1 MRLSQLSKIAAAAAV
16 LVLTATACGEQ
27 AQLGDTGTAPP
38 VQEDVTFEAGTT
50 MAELNEAGALRV
62 GRSSTSPCSAC
73 AGLDGDP
80 VGFDVEIAKIIAAK
94 LGIPEDGVTY
104 TETPSRIREDVIA
117 NDQVDIVVATYTI
130 NDTRRE
136 RVSFAGPYYQ
146 AGQDLMVAA
155 DNTTITGPDALRGA
169 NARVCSVAGSTP
181 SETIKKYV
189 DEASLTLFDV
199 YSKCADALRTG
210 QVDAVTTDNVIL
222 LGLIDQSQGA
232 FKLVGQPFTEEP
244 YGIGIKKGDVAF
256 CEFINQTLQDAV
268 ADGSYQA
275 AWEATAA
282 RSRRRHRPCRRP
294 APAADVRH
302 VTPGPVPKGDRPR
315 CCTVPKGPPWAS

>member
-27 AQLGDTGTAPP
+27 AQLGDTGTTPP

-62 GRSSTSPCSAC
+62 GTKFDQPLFGLR
-73 AGLDGDP
+73 GLDGDP

-155 DNTTITGPDALRGA
+155 DNTTITGPDSLRAA
-169 NARVCSVAGSTP
+169 NARVCSVTGSTP
-181 SETIKKYV
+181 AKNIEQYV
-189 DEASLTLFDV
+189 DPANIVLFDV
-199 YSKCADALRTG
+199 YSNCADALRNG

-222 LGLIDQSQGA
+222 LGLIEASEGA
-232 FKLVGQPFTEEP
+232 FKLVDQPFTEEP
-244 YGIGIKKGDVAF
+244 YGIGIPKGDVAF
-256 CEFINQTLQDAV
+256 CEFINQTLTEAV
-268 ADGSYQA
+268 EDGSYAA
-275 AWEATAA
+275 AWESTAGA
-282 RSRRRHRPCRRP
+282 VQPEVPALPEFQPC
-294 APAADVRH
+294 
-302 VTPGPVPKGDRPR
+302 
-315 CCTVPKGPPWAS
+315 S

>member
-62 GRSSTSPCSAC
+62 GTKFDQPLFGLR
-73 AGLDGDP
+73 GLDGNP
-80 VGFDVEIAKIIAAK
+80 VGFDVEIAKIIAGK
-94 LGIPEDGVTY
+94 LGIPEDGITY

-155 DNTTITGPDALRGA
+155 DNTTITGPDSLRAA
-169 NARVCSVAGSTP
+169 NARVCSVTGSTP
-181 SETIKKYV
+181 AKNIEQYV
-189 DEASLTLFDV
+189 DPANIVLFDV
-199 YSKCADALRTG
+199 YSNCADALRNG

-222 LGLIDQSQGA
+222 LGLIEASQGA
-232 FKLVGQPFTEEP
+232 FKLVDQPFTEEP
-244 YGIGIKKGDVAF
+244 YGIGITKGDVAF
-256 CEFINQTLQDAV
+256 CEFINQTLTESV
-268 ADGSYQA
+268 EDGTYAA
-275 AWEATAA
+275 AWESTAGSVQPEVPA
-282 RSRRRHRPCRRP
+282 LPEFQPC
-294 APAADVRH
+294 
-302 VTPGPVPKGDRPR
+302 
-315 CCTVPKGPPWAS
+315 S

>member
-62 GRSSTSPCSAC
+62 GTKFDQPLFGLR
-73 AGLDGDP
+73 GLDGDP

-155 DNTTITGPDALRGA
+155 DNTTITGPDSLRAA
-169 NARVCSVAGSTP
+169 NARVCSVTGSTP
-181 SETIKKYV
+181 AKNIEQYV
-189 DEASLTLFDV
+189 DPANIVLFDV
-199 YSKCADALRTG
+199 YSNCADALRNG

-222 LGLIDQSQGA
+222 LGLIEASQGA
-232 FKLVGQPFTEEP
+232 FKLVDQPFTEEP
-244 YGIGIKKGDVAF
+244 YGIGITKGDVAF
-256 CEFINQTLQDAV
+256 CEFINQTLTESV
-268 ADGSYQA
+268 EDGTYAA
-275 AWEATAA
+275 AWESTAGSVQPEVPA
-282 RSRRRHRPCRRP
+282 LPEFQPC
-294 APAADVRH
+294 
-302 VTPGPVPKGDRPR
+302 
-315 CCTVPKGPPWAS
+315 S

>member
-50 MAELNEAGALRV
+50 MAELNEAGTLRV
-62 GRSSTSPCSAC
+62 GTKFDQPLFGLR
-73 AGLDGDP
+73 GLDGDP

-155 DNTTITGPDALRGA
+155 DNTTITGRTRC
-169 NARVCSVAGSTP
+169 ARPTPASARSPGPPRPRTSSSTSTRPTSCCSTCTPTAPTPCATARSTP
-181 SETIKKYV
+181 SPP
-189 DEASLTLFDV
+189 
-199 YSKCADALRTG
+199 
-210 QVDAVTTDNVIL
+210 TT
-222 LGLIDQSQGA
+222 SSCSA
-232 FKLVGQPFTEEP
+232 
-244 YGIGIKKGDVAF
+244 
-256 CEFINQTLQDAV
+256 
-268 ADGSYQA
+268 
-275 AWEATAA
+275 
-282 RSRRRHRPCRRP
+282 
-294 APAADVRH
+294 
-302 VTPGPVPKGDRPR
+302 
-315 CCTVPKGPPWAS
+315 

>member
-27 AQLGDTGTAPP
+27 AQLGDTGAAPP

-62 GRSSTSPCSAC
+62 GTKFDQPLFGLR
-73 AGLDGDP
+73 GLDGDP

-155 DNTTITGPDALRGA
+155 DNTTITGPDSLRAA
-169 NARVCSVAGSTP
+169 NARVCSVTGSTP
-181 SETIKKYV
+181 AKNIEQYV
-189 DEASLTLFDV
+189 DPANIVLFDV
-199 YSKCADALRTG
+199 YSNCADALRNG

-222 LGLIDQSQGA
+222 LGLIEASQGA
-232 FKLVGQPFTEEP
+232 FKLVDQTFTEEP
-244 YGIGIKKGDVAF
+244 YGIGITKGDVAF
-256 CEFINQTLQDAV
+256 CEFINQTLTESV
-268 ADGSYQA
+268 EDGTYAA
-275 AWEATAA
+275 AWESTAGSVQPEVPA
-282 RSRRRHRPCRRP
+282 LPEFQPC
-294 APAADVRH
+294 
-302 VTPGPVPKGDRPR
+302 
-315 CCTVPKGPPWAS
+315 S

>member
-62 GRSSTSPCSAC
+62 GTKFDQPLFGLR
-73 AGLDGDP
+73 GLDGNP
-80 VGFDVEIAKIIAAK
+80 VGFDVEIAKIIAGK
-94 LGIPEDGVTY
+94 LGIPEDGITY

-155 DNTTITGPDALRGA
+155 DNTTITGPDSLRAA
-169 NARVCSVAGSTP
+169 NARVCSVTGSTP
-181 SETIKKYV
+181 AKNIEQYV
-189 DEASLTLFDV
+189 DPANIVLFDV
-199 YSKCADALRTG
+199 YSNCADALRNG

-222 LGLIDQSQGA
+222 LGLIEASQGA
-232 FKLVGQPFTEEP
+232 FKLVDQPFTEEP
-244 YGIGIKKGDVAF
+244 YGIGIPKGDVAF
-256 CEFINQTLQDAV
+256 CEFINQTLTESV
-268 ADGSYQA
+268 EDGTYAA
-275 AWEATAA
+275 AWESTAGSVQPEVPA
-282 RSRRRHRPCRRP
+282 LPEFQPC
-294 APAADVRH
+294 
-302 VTPGPVPKGDRPR
+302 
-315 CCTVPKGPPWAS
+315 S

>member
-62 GRSSTSPCSAC
+62 GTKFDQPLFGLR
-73 AGLDGDP
+73 GLDGNP
-80 VGFDVEIAKIIAAK
+80 VGFDVEIAKIIAGK
-94 LGIPEDGVTY
+94 LGIPEDGITY

-155 DNTTITGPDALRGA
+155 DNTTITGPDSLRAA
-169 NARVCSVAGSTP
+169 NARVCSVTGSTP
-181 SETIKKYV
+181 AKNIEQYV
-189 DEASLTLFDV
+189 DPANIVLFDV
-199 YSKCADALRTG
+199 YSNCADALRNG

-222 LGLIDQSQGA
+222 LGLIEASQGA
-232 FKLVGQPFTEEP
+232 FKLVDQPFTEEP
-244 YGIGIKKGDVAF
+244 YGIGIPKGDVAF
-256 CEFINQTLQDAV
+256 CEFINQTLTESV
-268 ADGSYQA
+268 EDGTYA
-275 AWEATAA
+275 AAC
-282 RSRRRHRPCRRP
+282 S
-294 APAADVRH
+294 
-302 VTPGPVPKGDRPR
+302 
-315 CCTVPKGPPWAS
+315 